1 MSAKKEIN
9 RAVGWSMVLSVLMM
23 IAGVLAIV
31 VPPAFGLAVTILLGW
46 LLVFCGAAHLAF
58 AWETRH
64 SGGLWW
70 GLLLGVVY
78 ILAGGYLALQPMA
91 GLASLT
97 LVLAAYLLVE
107 SILEFILAYQL
118 RPLTGSGWLVLD
130 GIVTLILAI
139 MIGWTWPSSTLWVIG
154 TLVGISM
161 LFSGMTRLMISL
173 AARRLAH
180 DFPKELH
187 EPEQGAGGIVEVN

>member
-9 RAVGWSMVLSVLMM
+9 RAVGWSIVLSVLMM
-23 IAGVLAIV
+23 VAGILAII
-31 VPPAFGLAVTILLGW
+31 VPPAFGIAVTILLGW
-46 LLVFCGAAHLAF
+46 LLVFCGAAHLAYS
-58 AWETRH
+58 WETRH

-70 GLLLGVVY
+70 GLLLGVIYV
-78 ILAGGYLALQPMA
+78 LAGGYISLHPMA

-97 LVLAAYLLVE
+97 LVLAAYLLVG

-130 GIVTLILAI
+130 GIITLILAI

-173 AARRLAH
+173 SARRMARA
-180 DFPKELH
+180 FRGELH
-187 EPEQGAGGIVEVN
+187 APELGAGGIVEVN

>member
-9 RAVGWSMVLSVLMM
+9 RAVGWSIVLSVLMM
-23 IAGVLAIV
+23 VAGILAII
-31 VPPAFGLAVTILLGW
+31 VPPAFGIAVTILLGW
-46 LLVFCGAAHLAF
+46 LLVFCGAAHLAY

-70 GLLLGVVY
+70 GLLLGVIY
-78 ILAGGYLALQPMA
+78 IAAGGYISLHPMS

-130 GIVTLILAI
+130 GIVTLILAV
-139 MIGWTWPSSTLWVIG
+139 MIGWTWPSSSLWVIG

-161 LFSGMTRLMISL
+161 LFSGITRLMISL
-173 AARRLAH
+173 SARRVARA
-180 DFPKELH
+180 FRGELH
-187 EPEQGAGGIVEVN
+187 APELGAGGIVEIN